1 MSDAQRTER
10 VQLLMTSAEVQAIDD
25 WSFANRVRGRS
36 EDIRRLIDL
45 GLAHSR
51 AGGET
56 NAQPDATRASTR
68 RRS

>member
-1 MSDAQRTER
+1 
-10 VQLLMTSAEVQAIDD
+10 MTSAEVQAIDD

-36 EDIRRLIDL
+36 EAIRRLIDL